1 MIVRQVTL
9 KVPVDRQEEFAS
21 FWRTEYREAMSRQP
35 GFVGARL
42 FKAADAADELQIM
55 LEFASEEQA
64 AAWRASPDHAR
75 LGPRL
80 KAYSPVLAL
89 KVLSPVA

>member
-1 MIVRQVTL
+1 VTL
-9 KVPVDRQEEFAS
+9 KVNVDRQEEFAT

-42 FKAADAADELQIM
+42 FKAADAGEELQMM

-64 AAWRASPDHAR
+64 AAWRASPEHGR

-80 KAYSPVLAL
+80 KAYSPVLVV
-89 KVLSPVA
+89 KVLTPLC

>member
-1 MIVRQVTL
+1 VIVRQVTL
-9 KVPVDRQEEFAS
+9 KVPVDRQGEFTT

-35 GFVGARL
+35 GVVGARL
-42 FKAADAADELQIM
+42 FKAADAGDELQMM

-64 AAWRASPDHAR
+64 AAWRATPDHAR

-80 KAYSPVLAL
+80 KAYSPVRAL
-89 KVLSPVA
+89 KVLLPLA

>member
-1 MIVRQVTL
+1 VIVRQVTL
-9 KVPVDRQEEFAS
+9 KVPVDRQQEFTA

-42 FKAADAADELQIM
+42 FKAADSADELQIM

-75 LGPRL
+75 LGPQL
-80 KAYSPVLAL
+80 TAFSPVLAL
-89 KVLSPVA
+89 KVLSPLA